1 MNRKF
6 VSRSNYVLRK
16 VLNSKENLDI
26 IQDFIESILNI
37 KIEKINL
44 NPYLK
49 SKEKYLPKEEN
60 FGIIDV
66 RITTESNKELNIG
79 IQIIDGYYIQNKLL
93 IYYAQIHTN
102 QLEHDDNRTI
112 ADTITINILDF
123 SYLPSNDYHKII
135 ELKENDGE
143 EKIKLHILELP
154 KFRKRNEK
162 NMNKE
167 ELWINYLVGNGITR
181 EDSEADKIRKLDR
194 LLDKFW
200 NEEKME

>member
-60 FGIIDV
+60 FGIVDV

-93 IYYAQIHTN
+93 LYYAQIHTN

-154 KFRKRNEK
+154 KFRKTNEK

>member
-66 RITTESNKELNIG
+66 RITNDNNKELNVG

-93 IYYAQIHTN
+93 LYYAQIHTN

-143 EKIKLHILELP
+143 EKIKLHILELT